1 MATPPKFTV
10 VVHEPKDVPG
20 KIVKGNSISRA
31 LSGNAFYPLPSPT
44 LLVYNANVKNVSDSQ
59 AGLGQTP
66 PTYTTDQRDGFVAT
80 MDGNIETY
88 RLACQGLLNAAANET
103 VAEQIAESFDMEL
116 KLHTGRGPRQDEILD
131 GPIPNSVRYQ
141 M

>member
-20 KIVKGNSISRA
+20 KLVKANSVSRA
-31 LSGNAFYPLPSPT
+31 VGTSTFYLTPSPT
-44 LLVYNANVKNVSDSQ
+44 VIVFNTNIKNASDAE

-66 PTYTTDQRDGFVAT
+66 PTFTTDQRDAFIVIVDA
-80 MDGNIETY
+80 NIESY
-88 RLACQGLLNAAANET
+88 RLACQVLVNAAPNET

-116 KLHTGRGPRQDEILD
+116 KIHTGRGPRQDEILD
-131 GPIPNSVRYQ
+131 GPIPNSARY
-141 M
+141 